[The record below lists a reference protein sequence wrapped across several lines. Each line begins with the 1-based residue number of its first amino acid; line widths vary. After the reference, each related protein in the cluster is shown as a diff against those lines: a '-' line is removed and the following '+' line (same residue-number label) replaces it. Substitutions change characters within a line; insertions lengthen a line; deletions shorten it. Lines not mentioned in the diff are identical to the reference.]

1 MITNGT
7 ISGDVGVYL
16 RLSRE
21 DGDKMESDSI
31 RNQRE
36 LIREFLDKNKRMRVV
51 KEYVDDGY
59 SGTNF
64 NRPNFI
70 KMVNDAR
77 MKKIN
82 CIVVKD
88 LSRLGRNYIDTG
100 RYIEKIFPSLG
111 VRLIA
116 VNDNYDSNDKST
128 DESQIII
135 PFKNLINDAYC
146 RDISMKI
153 RSHLDVKRKNGQYIG
168 SFALYGYLKDPK
180 NKNHL
185 VVDEYAAEV
194 VEMIFNLAL
203 SGYGTAKIAEKLN
216 EMGVQPP
223 YDYKRKL
230 GFNYDC
236 GFRTH
241 EIATW
246 GPSNVKRILKNE
258 MYTGKMIQGKL
269 RKINYKVP
277 KSVYVDKES
286 WMCVD
291 GTHDA
296 IVPKEKFDAVQDLL
310 SRDTRTVP
318 DQDKVLPLC
327 GYVKCG
333 ACHQNMIRKTDMY
346 KGKRYYAYRCS
357 TYKSGGKCTP
367 HQISCAKVEQAVVE
381 AIRKQIELLDK
392 IERILEIVDE
402 QPGERIAVQTIDK
415 QLEKLIQEIEYYGS
429 LKAKLYKD
437 MVDGVVE
444 RADYLDLNERFEKS
458 RKGVEESYNKLM
470 DKKKQIMSG
479 QLHLQ
484 PWVENLKKYKNITE
498 LSRSAVVALLDRVIV
513 HKPNDIEV
521 VFLFEDEMKS
531 LAKYIETDKAEE
543 EEV

>member
-7 ISGDVGVYL
+7 ISGDVGIYL

-36 LIREFLDKNKRMRVV
+36 LITEFISKNKRMRIV

-77 MKKIN
+77 TKKIN

-185 VVDEYAAEV
+185 IVDEYAAEI

-236 GFRTH
+236 GFKSGDNAQWCP
-241 EIATW
+241 E
-246 GPSNVKRILKNE
+246 SVKRILKNE

-269 RKINYKVP
+269 RKINYKVQ
-277 KSVYVDKES
+277 KSVYVDKEA

-291 GTHDA
+291 GTHA
-296 IVPKEKFDAVQDLL
+296 PIIPREKFDAVQDIL
-310 SRDTRTVP
+310 SRDVRTP
-318 DQDKVLPLC
+318 PSQDRVLPLS
-327 GYVKCG
+327 GYIKCG
-333 ACHQNMIRKTDMY
+333 SCGQNMVRRIERRGTKNY
-346 KGKRYYAYRCS
+346 VYFRCS
-357 TYKSGGKCTP
+357 TYKSSGECTP
-367 HQISCAKVEQAVVE
+367 HQINCKKVEASVVE
-381 AIRKQIELLDK
+381 AIRRQIELLDK
-392 IERILEIVDE
+392 VERIISIVDE

-444 RADYLDLNERFEKS
+444 KADYLDLNERFDKS
-458 RKGVEESYNKLM
+458 RKSVEESYNKLM
-470 DKKKQIMSG
+470 EKKKQIMSG
-479 QLHLQ
+479 QIHLQ
-484 PWVENLKKYKNITE
+484 PWVEKLKEYRNITE
-498 LSRSAVVALLDRVIV
+498 LSRAAVVTLIDRVIV
-513 HKPNDIEV
+513 HHPNEIEV
-521 VFLFEDEMKS
+521 IFLFEDEMKS
-531 LAKYIETDKAEE
+531 LAKYIEPEE
-543 EEV
+543 KEAKEE